1 MGIVND
7 NFRMMIIK
15 GGKKKVVLPPSKGAI
30 FFWPGCL
37 AIAPFLL
44 CKMAA
49 KVRKACFC
57 EGTSME
63 SSDVLGDIGREY
75 IKACVKVKIFN
86 RHKVREYTQDE
97 AIERVNACLSKPITK
112 EQFMACVQPQV
123 DKKEKE
129 TFSIIEIKHAIN
141 LLEKDSLEG
150 DQSSDEMKSRRD
162 DVTRERTEYLSH
174 SRILMIGIGIG
185 SGMILGPLAGVILAC
200 ICANI
205 IGEKKPS
212 GQQGIVSEDVIEY
225 GTGFIVDRRFFRDP
239 RLRPYY
245 DYIMTCKHVIEAV
258 LGEQNKGNEVRI
270 WNEVFD
276 DLPCTVVAEDG
287 LRDLALLCC
296 RDLKLNKSNIPR
308 FELSCDVP
316 KTGQSIFSFGYPI
329 TSTYESAFFSNG
341 YVAATRKPWGELN
354 PIFLV
359 LDSPATSHGCSGGP
373 VMQWIKGEIKVVA
386 ALKEKLKKDI
396 LPVEELERFEHM
408 RSSFSTSS
416 ITDSQNLQEV
426 LNALLLKMFDGSE
439 VRSPFNNCTAMPVGL
454 VEWKFLD

>member
-1 MGIVND
+1 
-7 NFRMMIIK
+7 
-15 GGKKKVVLPPSKGAI
+15 
-30 FFWPGCL
+30 
-37 AIAPFLL
+37 
-44 CKMAA
+44 MAA

-57 EGTSME
+57 EGTSVE

-86 RHKVREYTQDE
+86 RHKVREYTKNE
-97 AIERVNACLSKPITK
+97 ATERVNACLSNPIT
-112 EQFMACVQPQV
+112 EELFMACVQPQV

-129 TFSIIEIKHAIN
+129 TFSITEITHALN

-150 DQSSDEMKSRRD
+150 GQSSDEMKSRRD
-162 DVTRERTEYLSH
+162 DVTRELIEYLLSH
-174 SRILMIGIGIG
+174 CDCIWTIQ
-185 SGMILGPLAGVILAC
+185 GPPGTHRMFIWVDEESFR
-200 ICANI
+200 
-205 IGEKKPS
+205 EKKPS
-212 GQQGIVSEDVIEY
+212 GQQGIVSQDVIEY
-225 GTGFIVDRRFFRDP
+225 GTGFIVDTRFFRNP

-245 DYIMTCKHVIEAV
+245 DYIITCKHVIEAV

-270 WNEVFD
+270 LNEVFD

-386 ALKEKLKKDI
+386 VLKEKLKKDI
-396 LPVEELERFEHM
+396 LPVEELERFEDM
-408 RSSFSTSS
+408 RSSFSASS

-439 VRSPFNNCTAMPVGL
+439 VRSPFNNCTAMPMGW

>member
-1 MGIVND
+1 MYSHPL
-7 NFRMMIIK
+7 R
-15 GGKKKVVLPPSKGAI
+15 AQ

-49 KVRKACFC
+49 KVRNVCSC
-57 EGTSME
+57 EGTLME

-75 IKACVKVKIFN
+75 IKACVKIKIFSG
-86 RHKVREYTQDE
+86 HKVREYTQDE
-97 AIERVNACLSKPITK
+97 ATERVNACLSNPIT
-112 EQFMACVQPQV
+112 EELFMACVPPQV
-123 DKKEKE
+123 DKMEKQ
-129 TFSIIEIKHAIN
+129 TFSIIEIAHAIN

-150 DQSSDEMKSRRD
+150 GQSSDEMKSRRD
-162 DVTRERTEYLSH
+162 DVTRELTEYSSDCHL
-174 SRILMIGIGIG
+174 RMIQGPVGTNRVFIL
-185 SGMILGPLAGVILAC
+185 LVKVT
-200 ICANI
+200 I
-205 IGEKKPS
+205 IGVKKPS

-225 GTGFIVDRRFFRDP
+225 GTGFIVDMRFFRDP
-239 RLRPYY
+239 RLKPYY
-245 DYIMTCKHVIEAV
+245 DYIITCKHVIEAV

-270 WNEVFD
+270 WNEIFD

-329 TSTYESAFFSNG
+329 TSTGESAFFSKG

-359 LDSPATSHGCSGGP
+359 LDSPGTSHGCSGGP

-396 LPVEELERFEHM
+396 LPVEELERFEDM
-408 RSSFSTSS
+408 RSSFSASS

-439 VRSPFNNCTAMPVGL
+439 FRSPFNNCTAMPVGL